1 MKAITG
7 ADTILSY
14 QIVSQDGSTAATG
27 FAFDFNSNSLQTKAH
42 AKFDYEKHTEYVLI
56 IR

>member
-14 QIVSQDGSTAATG
+14 QIVSQDGLTAATG
-27 FAFDFNSNSLQTKAH
+27 FAFDFNSDSLQTKAH